1 MKELVLVRGLPCSG
15 KSTIIENNRLEDFA
29 ISKDKVRLLLASTI
43 TDADK
48 ITSITPVNEKTVHNI
63 MLEILEER
71 MKNGIFTIIEGIFEK
86 PSSYA
91 DYMKLAK
98 KYGYKVYEYN
108 CNEPLDVL
116 LARRE
121 ERTDKF
127 IPADVIIKKYL
138 TYPNSLND
146 SNITNINDFDNKS
159 LYRFDNLGLYEFTR
173 TRCHTLKGYTGVIV
187 VGDIHSCA
195 NVLQRFLDNNFRE
208 DYLFIFLG
216 DYFDRGLE
224 PVRTWN
230 ILKGLYK
237 KPNVVMLMG
246 NHEKHLLHYIN
257 DEPITSSIAKKT
269 YDELEKAGISKDEL
283 QDFYNNLK
291 EYYMFKIFNKYYLCT
306 HAGTEYFNSKMSLVS
321 NDTLTRNSGNRDM
334 DIDAVYTEN
343 VIADKCKYED
353 KYCDKHDVIQI
364 HGHVKTPTGNTS
376 KYSYNLEESVEF
388 GGRLMFARIKPDK
401 VVIDGYKNK
410 LVERN
415 KKEFSVSNEEIN
427 TLINAPGIHIKELEN
442 NLLSVNF
449 SRETFISKYWSNA
462 TIKARGLFIDKSS
475 GEIVARSFD
484 KFFNLEEVP
493 ETRFENLE
501 KNLKFPVIVK
511 EKLDGS
517 LGIISL
523 VNGLVHFFSKTT
535 DKSMHSEILRK
546 RWNQIQSEIKT
557 ALVRLMYDL
566 NVSIV
571 VEMIDD
577 EDPHII
583 NYKQECLYLL
593 AFVKN
598 TLQTKY
604 INIESCLET
613 RGICLDNKTLKLPK
627 TYHISNDFDDLK
639 NYLENT
645 ISKVKFEGVV
655 CTDANNFHF
664 KYKSAFYNEWKLH
677 RETLYRYL
685 NNKEPNRDFEFY
697 QFLKTNNIQTEDL
710 HEVQRLYNKYL
721 YMNKN

>member
-48 ITSITPVNEKTVHNI
+48 ITSIAPINEKTVHSI

-86 PSSYA
+86 SSSYA

-98 KYGYKVYEYN
+98 KYGYKIYEYN
-108 CNEPLDVL
+108 CNVPLSTL
-116 LARRE
+116 LARQE
-121 ERTDKF
+121 KRTDKF
-127 IPADVIIKKYL
+127 IPADVIVKKYL
-138 TYPNSLND
+138 AYPEKLND
-146 SNITNINDFDNKS
+146 PNITNINDYDCKNAYTFNTC
-159 LYRFDNLGLYEFTR
+159 GLSEFVKTH
-173 TRCHTLKGYTGVIV
+173 CPILKGYTGVIV

-208 DYLFIFLG
+208 DYLFVFLG

-224 PVRTWN
+224 PVRTWH
-230 ILKGLYK
+230 ILKELST

-257 DEPITSSIAKKT
+257 DEPISSTIAQKT
-269 YDELEKAGISKDEL
+269 YDELEKAGITKDEL
-283 QDFYNNLK
+283 RNFYTNLR
-291 EYYMFKIFNKYYLCT
+291 EYYMFRIFNKCYLCT
-306 HAGTEYFNSKMSLVS
+306 HAGVEHFTHKIKLLS
-321 NDTLTRNSGNRDM
+321 NDALTRNNGNRDM
-334 DIDAVYTEN
+334 DIDAVYSQN
-343 VIADKCKYED
+343 ASLGKCTYID
-353 KYCDKHDVIQI
+353 DGYNKHDVIQI

-376 KYSYNLEESVEF
+376 GYSYNLEESVEF

-415 KKEFSVSNEEIN
+415 KKEFSVSNEEMN

-442 NLLSVNF
+442 NLLSINF
-449 SRETFISKYWSNA
+449 SRETFISKYWSDA
-462 TIKARGLFIDKSS
+462 TVKARGLFIDKSS

-501 KNLKFPVIVK
+501 KTLKFPVSVK

-535 DKSMHSEILRK
+535 DKSMHSKILK
-546 RWNQIQSEIKT
+546 KLWEQIPSNIRT
-557 ALVRLMYDL
+557 SLIRLMYDL

-571 VEMIDD
+571 VEMIDN

-583 NYKQECLYLL
+583 HYKQECLYLL

-604 INIESCLET
+604 INIESCLDT
-613 RGICLDNKTLKLPK
+613 RKIHLDNKTIKLPK
-627 TYHISNDFDDLK
+627 TYHISNDFNDLK
-639 NYLENT
+639 NYLENI

-664 KYKSAFYNEWKLH
+664 KYKSDFYNEWKIH

-685 NNKEPNRDFEFY
+685 DGKEPNRDFEFY
-697 QFLKTNNIQTEDL
+697 KFLKDNNIQTENL
-710 HEVQRLYNKYL
+710 HDVQRMYNKYL
-721 YMNKN
+721 YINKN

>member
-15 KSTIIENNRLEDFA
+15 KSSIIEDNNLEDFA

-43 TDADK
+43 KDADNN
-48 ITSITPVNEKTVHNI
+48 ISIAPVNEKTVHNI
-63 MLEILEER
+63 MLQILETR
-71 MKNGIFTIIEGIFEK
+71 MKAGIFTIIEGIFEK
-86 PSSYA
+86 LSSYA

-98 KYGYKVYEYN
+98 KYGYTVYEYD
-108 CNEPLDVL
+108 CNVPLSTL
-116 LARRE
+116 LARQE
-121 ERTDKF
+121 KRTDKF
-127 IPADVIIKKYL
+127 IPADVIVKKYL
-138 TYPNSLND
+138 AYPEKLND
-146 SNITNINDFDNKS
+146 PNITKINDYDCKNAYTFNTC
-159 LYRFDNLGLYEFTR
+159 GLSEFVKTH
-173 TRCHTLKGYTGVIV
+173 CPILKGYTGVIV

-208 DYLFIFLG
+208 DYLFVFLG

-224 PVRTWN
+224 PVRTWY
-230 ILKGLYK
+230 ILKELST

-257 DEPITSSIAKKT
+257 DEPISSTIAQKT
-269 YDELEKAGISKDEL
+269 YDELEKAGITKDEL
-283 QDFYNNLK
+283 RNFYTNLR
-291 EYYMFKIFNKYYLCT
+291 EYYMFRIFNKCYLCT
-306 HAGTEYFNSKMSLVS
+306 HAGVEHFTHKIKLLS
-321 NDTLTRNSGNRDM
+321 NDALTRNNGNRDM
-334 DIDAVYTEN
+334 DIDAVYSQN
-343 VIADKCKYED
+343 ASLGKCTYID
-353 KYCDKHDVIQI
+353 DGYNRYDVIQI
-364 HGHVKTPTGNTS
+364 HGHVKTPTGNTTP
-376 KYSYNLEESVEF
+376 YSYNLEESVEF

-401 VVIDGYKNK
+401 VVMDGYKNK

-415 KKEFSVSNEEIN
+415 KKEFSVSNEEMN

-449 SRETFISKYWSNA
+449 SRETFISKYWSDA

-484 KFFNLEEVP
+484 KFFNLEEVS

-501 KNLKFPVIVK
+501 KTLKFPVSVK

-535 DKSMHSEILRK
+535 DKSMHSEILK
-546 RWNQIQSEIKT
+546 RLWNQIPSNIRT
-557 ALVRLMYDL
+557 SLIRLMYDL

-571 VEMIDD
+571 VEIIDN

-604 INIESCLET
+604 INIESCLDT
-613 RGICLDNKTLKLPK
+613 RKIHLDNKTIKLPK
-627 TYHISNDFDDLK
+627 TYHISNDFNDLK
-639 NYLENT
+639 NYLENI

-664 KYKSAFYNEWKLH
+664 KYKSDFYNEWKTH

-685 NNKEPNRDFEFY
+685 DNKEPNRDFEFY
-697 QFLKTNNIQTEDL
+697 RFLKDNNIQTEDL
-710 HEVQRLYNKYL
+710 HEVQRLYSKYL

>member
-48 ITSITPVNEKTVHNI
+48 ITSIAPINEKTVHSI

-138 TYPNSLND
+138 TYPSSLND

-237 KPNVVMLMG
+237 KPNVVMIMG
-246 NHEKHLLHYIN
+246 NHEKHLLNYIN

-269 YDELEKAGISKDEL
+269 YDELEKACVSKDEL
-283 QDFYNNLK
+283 QNFYNNLK

-343 VIADKCKYED
+343 AIADKCKYED

-415 KKEFSVSNEEIN
+415 KKEFSVSNAEMN

-449 SRETFISKYWSNA
+449 SRETFISKYWSDA
-462 TIKARGLFIDKSS
+462 TVKARGLFIDKSS

-501 KNLKFPVIVK
+501 KTLKFPVSVK

-535 DKSMHSEILRK
+535 DKSMHSEILK
-546 RWNQIQSEIKT
+546 RLWNQIPSNIRT
-557 ALVRLMYDL
+557 SLIRLMYDL

-571 VEMIDD
+571 VEMIDN
-577 EDPHII
+577 EDPHVIH
-583 NYKQECLYLL
+583 YKQECLYLL

-604 INIESCLET
+604 INIESCLDT
-613 RGICLDNKTLKLPK
+613 RKIHLDNKTIKLPK
-627 TYHISNDFDDLK
+627 TYHISNDFNDLK
-639 NYLENT
+639 NYLENI

-664 KYKSAFYNEWKLH
+664 KYKSDFYNEWKIH

-685 NNKEPNRDFEFY
+685 DDKEPNRDFEFY
-697 QFLKTNNIQTEDL
+697 RFLKDNNIQTENL
-710 HEVQRLYNKYL
+710 HEVQRMYNKYL

>member
-15 KSTIIENNRLEDFA
+15 KSTIIENNKLEDFA

-43 TDADK
+43 TDADNN
-48 ITSITPVNEKTVHNI
+48 ISIAPVNEKIIHDLMRI
-63 MLEILEER
+63 LLEVR
-71 MKNGIFTIIEGIFEK
+71 MKAGIFTIIEGIFEK

-108 CNEPLDVL
+108 CTVPLNTL
-116 LARRE
+116 LERQE
-121 ERTDKF
+121 KRTDKF
-127 IPADVIIKKYL
+127 IPADVIVKKYL
-138 TYPNSLND
+138 AYPEKLND
-146 SNITNINDFDNKS
+146 PNITNINDYDCKNAYTFNTC
-159 LYRFDNLGLYEFTR
+159 GLSEFVKTH
-173 TRCHTLKGYTGVIV
+173 CPILKGYTGVIV

-208 DYLFIFLG
+208 DYLFVFLG

-224 PVRTWN
+224 PVRTWH
-230 ILKGLYK
+230 ILKELYTK
-237 KPNVVMLMG
+237 NNVVMLMG

-257 DEPITSSIAKKT
+257 DEPISSSIAQKT
-269 YDELEKAGISKDEL
+269 YDELEKAGIPKEEL
-283 QDFYNNLK
+283 KDFYHNLR
-291 EYYMFKIFNKYYLCT
+291 EYYMFRIFNKCYLCT
-306 HAGTEYFNSKMSLVS
+306 HAGVEHFTHKIKLLS
-321 NDTLTRNSGNRDM
+321 NDALTRNNGNRNM
-334 DIDAVYTEN
+334 DIDNVYSQN
-343 VIADKCKYED
+343 ASLNKCKYIDDAFES
-353 KYCDKHDVIQI
+353 YDVIQI

-376 KYSYNLEESVEF
+376 GYSYNLEESVEF

-415 KKEFSVSNEEIN
+415 KKEFTVTNEEMN

-449 SRETFISKYWSNA
+449 SRETFISKYWSDA

-501 KNLKFPVIVK
+501 KTLKFPVSVK

-535 DKSMHSEILRK
+535 DKSMHSEILK
-546 RWNQIQSEIKT
+546 RLWNQIPSNIRT
-557 ALVRLMYDL
+557 SLIRLMYDL

-571 VEMIDD
+571 VEMIDN

-583 NYKQECLYLL
+583 HYKQECLYIL

-604 INIESCLET
+604 INIESCLELKN
-613 RGICLDNKTLKLPK
+613 IHLDNKTIKLPK
-627 TYHISNDFDDLK
+627 VYHISNDFNDLK
-639 NYLENT
+639 NYLENI

-664 KYKSAFYNEWKLH
+664 KYKSDFYNEWKIH

-685 NNKEPNRDFEFY
+685 DDKEPNRDFEFY
-697 QFLKTNNIQTEDL
+697 RFLKDNNMQTENL
-710 HEVQRLYNKYL
+710 HEVQRMYNEYL

>member
-1 MKELVLVRGLPCSG
+1 
-15 KSTIIENNRLEDFA
+15 
-29 ISKDKVRLLLASTI
+29 
-43 TDADK
+43 
-48 ITSITPVNEKTVHNI
+48 
-63 MLEILEER
+63 
-71 MKNGIFTIIEGIFEK
+71 
-86 PSSYA
+86 
-91 DYMKLAK
+91 
-98 KYGYKVYEYN
+98 
-108 CNEPLDVL
+108 
-116 LARRE
+116 
-121 ERTDKF
+121 
-127 IPADVIIKKYL
+127 
-138 TYPNSLND
+138 
-146 SNITNINDFDNKS
+146 
-159 LYRFDNLGLYEFTR
+159 
-173 TRCHTLKGYTGVIV
+173 
-187 VGDIHSCA
+187 
-195 NVLQRFLDNNFRE
+195 
-208 DYLFIFLG
+208 
-216 DYFDRGLE
+216 
-224 PVRTWN
+224 
-230 ILKGLYK
+230 
-237 KPNVVMLMG
+237 MLMG
-246 NHEKHLLHYIN
+246 NHEKHLLNYIN
-257 DEPITSSIAKKT
+257 DEPITSSMAKKT
-269 YDELEKAGISKDEL
+269 YEELEKAGISKDEL
-283 QDFYNNLK
+283 QNFYNNLK

-306 HAGTEYFNSKMSLVS
+306 HAGTEYFNSKISLVS

-343 VIADKCKYED
+343 AIVDKCKYED

-364 HGHVKTPTGNTS
+364 HGHVKTPTGNTTTH
-376 KYSYNLEESVEF
+376 SYNLEESVEF

-415 KKEFSVSNEEIN
+415 KKEFSVSNEEMN

-449 SRETFISKYWSNA
+449 SRETFISKYWSDA

-501 KNLKFPVIVK
+501 KTLKFPVSVK

-535 DKSMHSEILRK
+535 DNSMHSKILK
-546 RWNQIQSEIKT
+546 KLWEQIPSNIRT
-557 ALVRLMYDL
+557 SLIRLMYDL

-571 VEMIDD
+571 VEMIDN

-583 NYKQECLYLL
+583 YYKQECLYLL

-604 INIESCLET
+604 INIESCLDT
-613 RGICLDNKTLKLPK
+613 RKIHLDNKTIKLPK
-627 TYHISNDFDDLK
+627 TYHISNDFNDLK
-639 NYLENT
+639 NYLENI

-664 KYKSAFYNEWKLH
+664 KYKSDFYNEWKIH

-685 NNKEPNRDFEFY
+685 DDKEPNRDFEFY
-697 QFLKTNNIQTEDL
+697 RFLKDNNIQTENL
-710 HEVQRLYNKYL
+710 HEVQRMYNKYL

>member
-1 MKELVLVRGLPCSG
+1 MKELVLVRGLPYSG

-48 ITSITPVNEKTVHNI
+48 ITSIAPINEKKVHSI

-86 PSSYA
+86 PNSYA

-121 ERTDKF
+121 KRTDKF

-138 TYPNSLND
+138 TYPSSLND

-230 ILKGLYK
+230 ILKNLYT

-246 NHEKHLLHYIN
+246 NHEKHMLHYIN
-257 DEPITSSIAKKT
+257 DEHITSSIAQKT
-269 YDELEKAGISKDEL
+269 YDELEKASITKEDL
-283 QDFYNNLK
+283 KDFYHSLK
-291 EYYMFKIFNKYYLCT
+291 KYYMFKIFNKYFLCT
-306 HAGTEYFNSKMSLVS
+306 HAGTEYFNRKMSLVS
-321 NDTLTRNSGNRDM
+321 NDTLTRNNGNRDM

-343 VIADKCKYED
+343 VIAGKCKYED

-401 VVIDGYKNK
+401 IVVDGYKNK

-415 KKEFSVSNEEIN
+415 KKEFTVTNEEMN
-427 TLINAPGIHIKELEN
+427 TLINAPRIHIKELEN

-449 SRETFISKYWSNA
+449 SRETFISKYWSDA

-501 KNLKFPVIVK
+501 KTLKFPVSVK

-535 DKSMHSEILRK
+535 DKSMHSEILK
-546 RWNQIQSEIKT
+546 RLWNQIPSNIRT
-557 ALVRLMYDL
+557 SLIRLMYDL

-571 VEMIDD
+571 VEMIDN
-577 EDPHII
+577 EDPHVIH
-583 NYKQECLYLL
+583 YKQECLYLL

-604 INIESCLET
+604 INIESCLDT
-613 RGICLDNKTLKLPK
+613 RGINLDNKTIKLPK
-627 TYHISNDFDDLK
+627 TYHISNDFNDLK
-639 NYLENT
+639 NYLEN
-645 ISKVKFEGVV
+645 IIPKVKFEGVV

-664 KYKSAFYNEWKLH
+664 KYKSDFYNEWKIH

-685 NNKEPNRDFEFY
+685 DGKEANSDFEFY
-697 QFLKTNNIQTEDL
+697 RFLKDNKIKTENL
-710 HEVQRLYNKYL
+710 HEVQHLYNKYL

>member
-15 KSTIIENNRLEDFA
+15 KSTIIENNKLEDFA
-29 ISKDKVRLLLASTI
+29 ISKDKIRLLLASTV

-48 ITSITPVNEKTVHNI
+48 NTSIAPVNEKIVHDLMRI
-63 MLEILEER
+63 LLEVR
-71 MKNGIFTIIEGIFEK
+71 MKAGIFTIIEGIFEK

-98 KYGYKVYEYN
+98 KYGYKVYEYD
-108 CNEPLDVL
+108 CNEPLDIL

-127 IPADVIIKKYL
+127 IPEDVIIKKYL
-138 TYPNSLND
+138 AYTDSLND
-146 SNITNINDFDNKS
+146 PNVTNINDWDNKS

-173 TRCHTLKGYTGVIV
+173 TRCDILKGYTGVIV

-208 DYLFIFLG
+208 DYLFVFLG
-216 DYFDRGLE
+216 DYFDRGPE

-230 ILKGLYK
+230 ILKDLYTK
-237 KPNVVMLMG
+237 ENVVMLMG
-246 NHEKHLLHYIN
+246 NHEKHMLHYIN
-257 DEPITSSIAKKT
+257 DKPITSSIAQKT
-269 YDELEKAGISKDEL
+269 YDELEKAGVTKEEL
-283 QDFYNNLK
+283 KDFYCNLK
-291 EYYMFKIFNKYYLCT
+291 EYYMFRIFNKCYLCT
-306 HAGTEYFNSKMSLVS
+306 HAGVEHFTHKIKLLS
-321 NDTLTRNSGNRDM
+321 NDALTRNNGNRDM
-334 DIDAVYTEN
+334 DIDDVYSQN
-343 VIADKCKYED
+343 ASLGKCTYID
-353 KYCDKHDVIQI
+353 DGYNRYDVIQI

-376 KYSYNLEESVEF
+376 GYSYNLEESVEF

-415 KKEFSVSNEEIN
+415 KKEFTVTNEEMN

-449 SRETFISKYWSNA
+449 SRETFISKYWSDA

-493 ETRFENLE
+493 ETRFENL
-501 KNLKFPVIVK
+501 KKTLKFPVSVK

-535 DKSMHSEILRK
+535 DKSMHSKILK
-546 RWNQIQSEIKT
+546 KLWEQIPSNIRT
-557 ALVRLMYDL
+557 SLIRLMYDL

-571 VEMIDD
+571 VEMIDN

-583 NYKQECLYLL
+583 HYKQECLYLL

-604 INIESCLET
+604 INIESCLDT
-613 RGICLDNKTLKLPK
+613 RKIHLDNKTIKLPK
-627 TYHISNDFDDLK
+627 TYHISNDFNDLK
-639 NYLENT
+639 NYLENI

-664 KYKSAFYNEWKLH
+664 KYKSDFYNEWKTH

-685 NNKEPNRDFEFY
+685 DNKEPNRDFEFY
-697 QFLKTNNIQTEDL
+697 QFLKDNNIQTEDL
-710 HEVQRLYNKYL
+710 HEVQRLYSKYL
-721 YMNKN
+721 YINKN